1 MLIKPKIETR
11 IVNDSRKL
19 CSLEII
25 NSALGKVGVRVDAED
40 IQKNR
45 FKTRL
50 TNQNNEILGYD
61 LFDISP
67 EKSELFCYD
76 ITIEPKYRGNGLGE
90 LAKLVSIIE
99 MIENKLKN
107 FKLYSKNTSVYFH
120 SKYKFEPNIKS
131 FSHRI
136 EALRNIA
143 EKVEPE
149 FVEYAKEAQNIL
161 NKIENT
167 SMYSYRDQMELNKIS
182 NIVINEYIKQ
192 VMSLKAQKN
201 ASFGIG
207 FDMQLTDDIVYKNAK
222 FFNELFQKHGIDY
235 KI

>member
-1 MLIKPKIETR
+1 MLIKPKIETS
-11 IVNDSRKL
+11 IINDSRKL

-25 NSALGKVGVRVDAED
+25 NSALGKVGVRVEAED

-76 ITIEPKYRGNGLGE
+76 ITIEPKYRGKGLGE

-107 FKLYSKNTSVYFH
+107 LVK
-120 SKYKFEPNIKS
+120 KY
-131 FSHRI
+131 
-136 EALRNIA
+136 
-143 EKVEPE
+143 
-149 FVEYAKEAQNIL
+149 
-161 NKIENT
+161 
-167 SMYSYRDQMELNKIS
+167 
-182 NIVINEYIKQ
+182 
-192 VMSLKAQKN
+192 
-201 ASFGIG
+201 
-207 FDMQLTDDIVYKNAK
+207 
-222 FFNELFQKHGIDY
+222 
-235 KI
+235 